1 MVVRYKKTMS
11 SKLKTMFVIFAG
23 PQQLESPGTHY
34 IADDG
39 TITDKKHRAAKF
51 DSFAEAEEFAREKNV
66 RLTEITYIEQEYF
79 TDFEIDMGS

>member
-39 TITDKKHRAAKF
+39 TVTDIKSRAAKF
-51 DSFAEAEEFAREKNV
+51 YSYAEATEFAIKNNIE
-66 RLTEITYIEQEYF
+66 LTAVTYIGQEDF
-79 TDFEIDMGS
+79 TDFEI

>member
-11 SKLKTMFVIFAG
+11 SKRSTKYVIFARPEQHG
-23 PQQLESPGTHY
+23 GPGTSY

-51 DSFAEAEEFAREKNV
+51 DSFAEAEEFAIMKNI
-66 RLTEITYIEQEYF
+66 RLTETKYIGPVDF
-79 TDFEIDMGS
+79 SDFEIDMGS